1 MRICREFENWG
12 ALSRKF
18 LLQKSCYPES
28 FRFLWLCEEGCI
40 GNQPLLPAQGL
51 TLHHHQYWIIIT
63 IKVITFIL
71 KWWSYIFSDQIIGAS
86 PTVHT
91 SPVLATCTDGTS
103 SPTLL
108 STSGKTSASISG
120 VWFIGDILL
129 HVQIIQWYTRSK
141 GRSNA
146 MIWSKLKSKKSI
158 NYLLRS
164 LKRHYSSSRSIDV
177 HPPRQFLTL
186 AASWTTSWTHRAYAG
201 WTGTSN

>member
-1 MRICREFENWG
+1 MQLFNLP
-12 ALSRKF
+12 AQAS
-18 LLQKSCYPES
+18 ST
-28 FRFLWLCEEGCI
+28 RFLALLSVNPSYFNTCPEEGCI

-63 IKVITFIL
+63 IKVIILIL

-120 VWFIGDILL
+120 VWLGSFSDDILL
-129 HVQIIQWYTRSK
+129 HGQIIQWYIRSK
-141 GRSNA
+141 GRNNA
-146 MIWSKLKSKKSI
+146 MIWSQLKSKKSI
-158 NYLLRS
+158 CYLLRS

-177 HPPRQFLTL
+177 HSPSSVSHTCC
-186 AASWTTSWTHRAYAG
+186 
-201 WTGTSN
+201 